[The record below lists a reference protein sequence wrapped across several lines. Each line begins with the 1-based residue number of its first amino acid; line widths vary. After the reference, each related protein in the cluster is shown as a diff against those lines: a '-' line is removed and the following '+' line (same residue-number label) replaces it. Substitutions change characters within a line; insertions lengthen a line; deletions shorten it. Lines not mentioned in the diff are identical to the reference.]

1 MRLSGAM
8 KRKSCPYGPTNDYV
22 LSSPIGQ
29 LAVKSC
35 PHGLHS
41 LHQVEGIDDATFA
54 PDPSVEVK
62 LLSQEFEDNGYT
74 YQPVLTCVSWLDAY
88 FKAPL
93 CSQKPLPAICG
104 PTCFPKGSFM
114 ALVWQT
120 LFEEVQAG
128 TTVSY
133 AQLAKLCNNPQACQA
148 VGSAMRRNPLQL
160 LVPCHRV
167 VRQDGTLG
175 HYSGGKRD
183 RVKRWLLSHEGC
195 LTDNS

>member
-1 MRLSGAM
+1 M

-54 PDPSVEVK
+54 PDPRVLHGVGVADFVRRGPGRDDGELCAAGQDV
-62 LLSQEFEDNGYT
+62 Q
-74 YQPVLTCVSWLDAY
+74 QPTG
-88 FKAPL
+88 
-93 CSQKPLPAICG
+93 LPGRGA
-104 PTCFPKGSFM
+104 
-114 ALVWQT
+114 
-120 LFEEVQAG
+120 
-128 TTVSY
+128 
-133 AQLAKLCNNPQACQA
+133 
-148 VGSAMRRNPLQL
+148 AMRRNPLQL

-195 LTDNS
+195 LTDNL